1 MEKLEKIAAALS
13 QDAANASKAKLYLER
28 IAQESDVE
36 ELIRLG
42 EKYTPVSHISIP
54 AYERVL
60 QLDGRNLKALVELS
74 TIYWLDGEDES
85 AKWYLEKAAQ
95 IDPEAVD
102 VLLLKAG
109 FLKNR
114 KTQLELY
121 KKVLQREPQNEVA
134 LSNVAR
140 LKSKSLE
147 L

>member
-1 MEKLEKIAAALS
+1 MEKLKKIAEAFS
-13 QDAANASKAKLYLER
+13 QDAANASQTKAYLKR
-28 IAQESDVE
+28 IAQERDIE

-85 AKWYLEKAAQ
+85 ARQYLEKAAR
-95 IDPEAVD
+95 IAPEDVN

-109 FLKNR
+109 FSKDR
-114 KTQLELY
+114 KTRLELY

-134 LSNVAR
+134 LSNVAI
-140 LKSKSLE
+140 L
-147 L
+147 

>member
-1 MEKLEKIAAALS
+1 MEKLGKIASALS
-13 QDAANASKAKLYLER
+13 KDAANASKAKLYLER
-28 IAQESDVE
+28 IAQERDIE

-85 AKWYLEKAAQ
+85 ARQYLEKAAR
-95 IDPEAVD
+95 IAPEDVN

-109 FLKNR
+109 FSKDR
-114 KTQLELY
+114 KTRLELY

-134 LSNVAR
+134 LSNVAI
-140 LKSKSLE
+140 L
-147 L
+147 